1 MKKNAH
7 AADSSE
13 SSAGHTQKAYEG
25 IRKMLF
31 HNEIVAGQ
39 KISYRDLSERLGMS
53 QTPIIQ
59 ALKWLEFKQL
69 VRHEPNRG
77 YYTAS
82 ISLQEVEE
90 IYDLRELI
98 ELNQLPLALKRI
110 DGRDLRRLKAA
121 LDAHLKAS
129 RNVYLYDRLL
139 RDMEFHL
146 MLSEL
151 SGRKVQHQTLTNLF
165 DLLYLKYGGEFLF
178 SSSMDSADADHKEL
192 FGHIEQRDLK
202 GAKRVLSRHILRVKA
217 HVLKGVRQMIEAT
230 QI

>member
-1 MKKNAH
+1 MKKTAP
-7 AADSSE
+7 AAKPSE
-13 SSAGHTQKAYEG
+13 SSVGHTQKAYEG

-98 ELNQLPLALKRI
+98 ELNLLPITLKRI
-110 DGRDLRRLKAA
+110 GGLDVRRLKKA

-146 MLSEL
+146 TLSEL
-151 SGRKVQHQTLTNLF
+151 SGRKVQHQTLINLF

-178 SSSMDSADADHKEL
+178 SSSMDSADTDHKEL

-202 GAKRVLSRHILRVKA
+202 GAKHVLSRHILRVKA

-230 QI
+230 QL

>member
-1 MKKNAH
+1 
-7 AADSSE
+7 
-13 SSAGHTQKAYEG
+13 
-25 IRKMLF
+25 MLF

-82 ISLQEVEE
+82 ISLKEVEE

-98 ELNQLPLALKRI
+98 ELNQLPITLKRI
-110 DGRDLRRLKAA
+110 DGKGLRRLKTA

-146 MLSEL
+146 TLSEL
-151 SGRKVQHQTLTNLF
+151 SGRKVQHQTLSNLF

-178 SSSMDSADADHKEL
+178 SSSMDSADEDHKEL
-192 FGHIEQRDLK
+192 FGFIERRDLK

-217 HVLKGVRQMIEAT
+217 HVLKSVRQMIEAT

>member
-1 MKKNAH
+1 
-7 AADSSE
+7 
-13 SSAGHTQKAYEG
+13 
-25 IRKMLF
+25 
-31 HNEIVAGQ
+31 
-39 KISYRDLSERLGMS
+39 MS

-69 VRHEPNRG
+69 VHHEPNRG

-90 IYDLRELI
+90 IYDLRGLI
-98 ELNQLPLALKRI
+98 ELNLLPVTLKRI
-110 DGRDLRRLKAA
+110 DGKDLRRLKTA

-146 MLSEL
+146 TLSEL

-165 DLLYLKYGGEFLF
+165 DLLYLKYGGGFLF

-192 FGHIEQRDLK
+192 YEKVKTLNEEREIYKGHIGLHDMKLCVDA
-202 GAKRVLSRHILRVKA
+202 AKDVSLE
-217 HVLKGVRQMIEAT
+217 IEY
-230 QI
+230 

>member
-1 MKKNAH
+1 MKKNTH
-7 AADSSE
+7 AARQPKSA
-13 SSAGHTQKAYEG
+13 AGHTQKAYEG
-25 IRKMLF
+25 IRKLLF

-98 ELNQLPLALKRI
+98 ELNQLPMTLKRI
-110 DGRDLRRLKAA
+110 DDRDLRRLKKA

-146 MLSEL
+146 TLSEL
-151 SGRKVQHQTLTNLF
+151 SGRQVQHQTLTNLF

-178 SSSMDSADADHKEL
+178 SSSMDSADSDHNEL
-192 FGHIEQRDLK
+192 FGHIERRDLK
-202 GAKRVLSRHILRVKA
+202 GAKRVLSRHIIRVKT
-217 HVLKGVRQMIEAT
+217 HVLKSVRQMIEAT
-230 QI
+230 QM

>member
-1 MKKNAH
+1 MKKTAH
-7 AADSSE
+7 ATQPSK

-98 ELNQLPLALKRI
+98 ELNLLPVTLKRI
-110 DGRDLRRLKAA
+110 DGQDLRRLKTA
-121 LDAHLKAS
+121 LDAHLKAA
-129 RNVYLYDRLL
+129 RDVYLYDRLL

-146 MLSEL
+146 TLSEL

-178 SSSMDSADADHKEL
+178 SSSMDSADTDHKEL
-192 FGHIEQRDLK
+192 FGYIERRDLK